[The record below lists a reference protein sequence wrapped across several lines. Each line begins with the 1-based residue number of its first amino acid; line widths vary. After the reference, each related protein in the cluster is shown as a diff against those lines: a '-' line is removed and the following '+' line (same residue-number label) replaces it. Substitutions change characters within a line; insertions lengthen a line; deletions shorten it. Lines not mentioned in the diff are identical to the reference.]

1 MNAYSSN
8 YYGEAPLQATEGA
21 PDNRQNASSGANGAR
36 DDVVSMDMKQKGVD
50 EIHATLKEEVKAL
63 DAREEANFKSFID
76 LKLRQMEV
84 AIRES
89 AVTRRERAV
98 VETEKTVNRMLEDL
112 VRNVA
117 SETPL
122 QGGGGPG
129 TCKLGHKLT
138 RARLANDRSAFPP
151 PPNFDHR
158 DNVTSRPTPYPT
170 TGANYFHGIT
180 PTITPPGVP
189 TYTPPPYRYTISTVC
204 PAPFPPAEKSAYPIA
219 CLRPPQKD
227 EYASK
232 PTAPRPTEDYLSTK
246 PYPYPAPNQSS
257 AAPGSRNVAGRH
269 IPVGS
274 TLHGNCLRYDID
286 PSFVS
291 STSYGGSASYRSG
304 GWYGSYPGYGNGTG
318 YGAPS
323 AYGGSGLP
331 YGGALIDPSNL
342 NTPSN
347 RTSTVPFAN
356 SAITD
361 VGNNKDSATPPNSL
375 NTSSGTTPPRGKVD
389 DAIST
394 PLRRLPILPETKQ
407 EPDLGSW

>member
-1 MNAYSSN
+1 
-8 YYGEAPLQATEGA
+8 
-21 PDNRQNASSGANGAR
+21 
-36 DDVVSMDMKQKGVD
+36 
-50 EIHATLKEEVKAL
+50 
-63 DAREEANFKSFID
+63 
-76 LKLRQMEV
+76 MEV

-158 DNVTSRPTPYPT
+158 DNVTSRPTPYST

-189 TYTPPPYRYTISTVC
+189 TYTQPPYGYTISTIC

-232 PTAPRPTEDYLSTK
+232 PTAPCPTDDYLTTK
-246 PYPYPAPNQSS
+246 PYPYLAPNQSS
-257 AAPGSRNVAGRH
+257 AAPGSRNVADGTVH
-269 IPVGS
+269 IQAMAMARATV
-274 TLHGNCLRYDID
+274 LLLRTAVLVSRTVALSSIPPTSIRRPTALPLFHLLIV
-286 PSFVS
+286 PSPMS
-291 STSYGGSASYRSG
+291 
-304 GWYGSYPGYGNGTG
+304 
-318 YGAPS
+318 
-323 AYGGSGLP
+323 
-331 YGGALIDPSNL
+331 
-342 NTPSN
+342 
-347 RTSTVPFAN
+347 
-356 SAITD
+356 
-361 VGNNKDSATPPNSL
+361 GNNKDSATPPNSL
-375 NTSSGTTPPRGKVD
+375 NTSSGTTASRGKVD
-389 DAIST
+389 AAISS